1 MPGAGSSDSLAMK
14 VLGVAVALVA
24 IVGYLYFGWSFDG
37 ADGIGPTAIGAT
49 VAIVAVG
56 WTVYTRV

>member
-1 MPGAGSSDSLAMK
+1 MK
-14 VLGVAVALVA
+14 VLGAAVALVA

-37 ADGIGPTAIGAT
+37 AGGIGPTAIGAI